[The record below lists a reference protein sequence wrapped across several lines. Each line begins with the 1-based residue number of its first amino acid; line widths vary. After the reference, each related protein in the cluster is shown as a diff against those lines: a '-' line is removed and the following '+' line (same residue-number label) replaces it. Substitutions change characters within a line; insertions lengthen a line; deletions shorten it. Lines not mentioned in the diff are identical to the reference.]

1 MLVFLRITCIEIDC
15 FSYGFDMA
23 TFNLNMCT
31 SGAQCFRC
39 VFQPTVEQA
48 FVVLFQL
55 GAQQK
60 Y

>member
-55 GAQQK
+55 GA
-60 Y
+60 